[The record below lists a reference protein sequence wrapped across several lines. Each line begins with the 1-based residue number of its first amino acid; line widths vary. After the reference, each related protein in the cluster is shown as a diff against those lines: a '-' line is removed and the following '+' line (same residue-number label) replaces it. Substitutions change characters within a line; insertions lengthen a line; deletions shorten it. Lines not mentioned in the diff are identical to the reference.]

1 MKPFLALLR
10 KHVHDT
16 RGTLIL
22 SCAAFFALGWLFVF
36 VTSLNETEI
45 LKVLASDEQGGR
57 FRWIRNM
64 GLGPEEQPPPSVSIM
79 VAFWSHPFII
89 AIIAMWAI
97 ARGSVAVAAEV
108 ERGTMD
114 LILSRPVSRIAYLF
128 SHVLTAVV
136 GLYLLALTL
145 ALGAWAATHYN
156 VLRVPPGFGILV
168 LPAFNLATLG
178 LPIYGYTLLASSV
191 DQVRWRPL
199 MIGSVLTLAGFIAW
213 VISVIP
219 VLQKYTWRA
228 WLEKVTI
235 FKLYNPVDA
244 VAAAEH
250 LGFDVAVLAG
260 LGAGFIVLAFLGFVR
275 RDLPAN
281 G

>member
-16 RGTLIL
+16 RWMFML

-45 LKVLASDEQGGR
+45 LKALSSDEQGGR

-64 GLGPEEQPPPSVSIM
+64 GLGPEDQPPSVSIM
-79 VAFWSHPFII
+79 MAFWSHPIII
-89 AIIAMWAI
+89 AIIAMWGV
-97 ARGSVAVAAEV
+97 ARGSIAVAAEV

-114 LILSRPVSRIAYLF
+114 LILSRPVSRTAYLF
-128 SHVLTAVV
+128 SHVLTGVA
-136 GLYLLALTL
+136 GLYLLSLTL
-145 ALGAWAATHYN
+145 ALGAWAGTHYN
-156 VLRVPPGFGILV
+156 VLRVPPSLGILV
-168 LPAFNLATLG
+168 RPAFNLAALG
-178 LPIYGYTLLASSV
+178 LPIYGYTLLASTV
-191 DQVRWRPL
+191 DQVRWRPM

-219 VLQKYTWRA
+219 VLQKYTWRT
-228 WLEKVTI
+228 WLERVSI

-260 LGAGFIVLAFLGFVR
+260 IGAGCILLAFLGFVR

>member
-1 MKPFLALLR
+1 MKPFLALLH
-10 KHVHDT
+10 KHLHDT
-16 RGTLIL
+16 RGTLLL

-45 LKVLASDEQGGR
+45 LKALSSDAQEGR

-64 GLGPEEQPPPSVSIM
+64 GLGLEEQPPSVSIM
-79 VAFWSHPFII
+79 MAFWSHPFII
-89 AIIAMWAI
+89 AIIAMWAV

-108 ERGTMD
+108 ERGTLD
-114 LILSRPVSRIAYLF
+114 LILSRPVSRTAYLF
-128 SHVLTAVV
+128 SHVLTGVA
-136 GLYLLALTL
+136 GLYLLSLTL
-145 ALGAWAATHYN
+145 ALGAWAGTHYN
-156 VLRVPPGFGILV
+156 ALRVPPGFGILV
-168 LPAFNLATLG
+168 RPAFNLAALG
-178 LPIYGYTLLASSV
+178 LPIYGYTLLASTV
-191 DQVRWRPL
+191 DQVRWRPM

-219 VLQKYTWRA
+219 VLQKYTWRT
-228 WLEKVTI
+228 WLERVSI

-250 LGFDVAVLAG
+250 MSFDVAVLASI
-260 LGAGFIVLAFLGFVR
+260 GAGCILLAFLGFVR